1 VNVPPLLESLPRPT
15 AVQLVVGGPLLL
27 GLVTGFFLGIDAATY
42 WVLTGA
48 ATLGGFLGGLEH
60 RTTRGAAARG
70 LLAGALFGGGIVVAD
85 AVSDQ
90 PALAELP
97 SPPILLVPLA
107 ALIGAGLHALGA
119 TVRRRYDPSTS
130 S

>member
-1 VNVPPLLESLPRPT
+1 VNAPPLLESLPLPT
-15 AVQLVVGGPLLL
+15 AVQIVVGGPLLL

-42 WVLTGA
+42 WVLTAA

-60 RTTRGAAARG
+60 RTAGGAALRG
-70 LLAGALFGGGIVVAD
+70 LLAGTLFGGGIVIAD

-90 PALAELP
+90 AALAELP

-107 ALIGAGLHALGA
+107 AAVGAGLHALGA
-119 TVRRRYDPSTS
+119 VARRRYATAS
-130 S
+130 

>member
-1 VNVPPLLESLPRPT
+1 LDGPPLLESLPRPT
-15 AVQLVVGGPLLL
+15 AVQIVVGGPLLL
-27 GLVTGFFLGIDAATY
+27 GLVTGFFLGIDSATY

-60 RTTRGAAARG
+60 RTPRGAAARG
-70 LLAGALFGGGIVVAD
+70 LLAGVLFGGGIVVAD

-107 ALIGAGLHALGA
+107 AAIGAGLHALGA
-119 TVRRRYDPSTS
+119 VVRRRYVPSAS
-130 S
+130 